1 MTAADVGRLA
11 LLVLL
16 GFLAFLVFL
25 LAATIL
31 ALMWLDASRCNC
43 YHLPAGIYVL
53 AVIGFLIIGTMISEG
68 IEHIQPVAEGWLE
81 NQTEALILIGIFLLI
96 LLLILF

>member
-11 LLVLL
+11 LIVLL

-31 ALMWLDASRCNC
+31 ALMWLDSSNCNC
-43 YHLPAGIYVL
+43 YHLPAGMYVL
-53 AVIGFLIIGTMISEG
+53 GMIGFLIVGTMVSEG
-68 IEHIQPVAEGWLE
+68 IEHIQTEVESWL
-81 NQTEALILIGIFLLI
+81 QHRDALILIGIFLFVILLI
-96 LLLILF
+96 LL

>member
-11 LLVLL
+11 LIVLL
-16 GFLAFLVFL
+16 GFLAFLIFL

-31 ALMWLDASRCNC
+31 ALMWLDSSRCNC

-53 AVIGFLIIGTMISEG
+53 GVLFFLIIGTMVSEG
-68 IEHIQPVAEGWLE
+68 IEHIQGVVEGWV
-81 NQTEALILIGIFLLI
+81 NNSTEALILIGIFLLVI
-96 LLLILF
+96 LLVLF